1 MTRRIS
7 PFLSSYVR
15 ASKICQ
21 AQASLRGHSSVLFK
35 EVKVRAHGHNR
46 KWPSSW
52 HFYITSLKTD
62 TSEAGSLPAQPMELT
77 ASTCPTDCVPTHGV
91 HDEIELS
98 IIHGHID
105 PGFQQLI
112 HNADDRLHEV
122 PLHVLEDTGRLACTW
137 GSRKREQL
145 ATCPN
150 KGHLSVRSI
159 LGSGTHKAPPRST

>member
-62 TSEAGSLPAQPMELT
+62 TSEAGSLPAQPMPPRAPRTVFLPMVSTMRSSCPLYTVTLT
-77 ASTCPTDCVPTHGV
+77 PASSNSSTMPMTGFMKSPSMFWKTLADWPARGEAERGNSLQPARTRGTFQSGASWAPAPTRHHCVP
-91 HDEIELS
+91 
-98 IIHGHID
+98 
-105 PGFQQLI
+105 
-112 HNADDRLHEV
+112 HNR
-122 PLHVLEDTGRLACTW
+122 G
-137 GSRKREQL
+137 
-145 ATCPN
+145 
-150 KGHLSVRSI
+150 
-159 LGSGTHKAPPRST
+159 